1 MTGDYSAS
9 VLGRQWWFRPSAAG
23 ILALAA
29 MVAFGLMPVSAS
41 SVTAG
46 PFTNSGIDVSYPN
59 CNASQQSL
67 KSTSPQFAIVGVTDG
82 RPFTTYSCLSGTSG
96 LWNAAFTATSPNQPS
111 AYFNTGYSG
120 AYGRDIVQACVN
132 NVGAASA
139 SGNPHQQ
146 KQENQA
152 WEIGCSEASYAYAV
166 LNAMHEVPT
175 MLFADIETSNSWSN
189 NVTLNQYAI
198 DGISWGMAKPVK
210 LGYNFTVGYTGIYSS
225 AKMWTTI
232 TGPLNWY
239 PTPQVTANWVTQG
252 TCPGSSTSPAT
263 LPSAFDLGPNS
274 KTPTWLAQGA
284 AIDGIDT
291 DTVC

>member
-1 MTGDYSAS
+1 
-9 VLGRQWWFRPSAAG
+9 
-23 ILALAA
+23 
-29 MVAFGLMPVSAS
+29 MVAFGLMPVSA

-59 CNASQQSL
+59 CGASQLSL
-67 KSTSPQFAIVGVTDG
+67 TSTSPQFAIVGVTDG

-96 LWNAAFTATSPNQPS
+96 LWNAAVTATSTNQPS

-120 AYGRDIVQACVN
+120 AYGRDIVPLCAS
-132 NVGAASA
+132 NVGSAGA
-139 SGNPHQQ
+139 SGNKHQK

-152 WEIGCSEASYAYAV
+152 WEIGCSEASYAYGV
-166 LNAMHEVPT
+166 LTSMQQVPT

-198 DGISWGMAKPVK
+198 DGISWGMANAGA
-210 LGYNFTVGYTGIYSS
+210 LGYSSETPTNNDTGVYSS
-225 AKMWTTI
+225 AKMWTKI
-232 TGPLNWY
+232 TGSGKWY

-252 TCPGSSTSPAT
+252 TCPGSSTSPST
-263 LPSAFDLGPNS
+263 SPSAFDPGPNS
-274 KTPTWLAQGA
+274 QTPTWLAQGA